1 MQTLCPFFELQ
12 SHEIGEEEHIFE
24 DYLRER
30 DKNLLL
36 SLLLRLQWNGRKYK
50 CYFGFS
56 VCSLSI
62 VKCTVGSPTCLEFQ
76 SSKEKAERGPQRLEN
91 TYTVESFGDFHTQIV
106 QSELNKSDKG

>member
-1 MQTLCPFFELQ
+1 MQILCPFFELQ

-62 VKCTVGSPTCLEFQ
+62 VKCTVGSPTCLDLQ
-76 SSKEKAERGPQRLEN
+76 SSKEKTERGPQRLEN
-91 TYTVESFGDFHTQIV
+91 TYTV
-106 QSELNKSDKG
+106 

>member
-1 MQTLCPFFELQ
+1 MKLEKTHFQRLFE
-12 SHEIGEEEHIFE
+12 
-24 DYLRER
+24 RER

-36 SLLLRLQWNGRKYK
+36 SLLLLLQWNGRKYK

-76 SSKEKAERGPQRLEN
+76 SSKEKAERGPQRLGN
-91 TYTVESFGDFHTQIV
+91 TYTVVPLGIFTHCV
-106 QSELNKSDKG
+106 QCKVANLNFAK

>member
-1 MQTLCPFFELQ
+1 MQILCPFFELQ
-12 SHEIGEEEHIFE
+12 SQEIGEEEHIFE

-36 SLLLRLQWNGRKYK
+36 SLLLLLQWNGRKYK
-50 CYFGFS
+50 CYFGLS

-76 SSKEKAERGPQRLEN
+76 SSKEKAERGPQRLGN
-91 TYTVESFGDFHTQIV
+91 TYTVVLWEFSHTVCNAKWPI
-106 QSELNKSDKG
+106 